1 MTAQPHQFLMAMDLF
16 ASIIHLQQGEQLK
29 KVKLQAQ
36 GMLFNT
42 ILKIP
47 MKSVQ
52 SSTTFM
58 SRTSIHHGV
67 NRNQLVFSLTM
78 VTSNLHTSRRG
89 QAKMALRSHLHS
101 FAMKEKVIEIMA
113 LNVHRMLLMISMIR
127 KSMDS
132 SSMSNLL
139 FLNSREILKSY
150 TRSRDSRTQRR
161 SAIFSSRDS
170 QALLLRKILRQFL
183 SLMERSKVSR
193 SFRQLTV
200 KMLQEPSFALSNMK
214 ALLLPD

>member
-1 MTAQPHQFLMAMDLF
+1 
-16 ASIIHLQQGEQLK
+16 
-29 KVKLQAQ
+29 
-36 GMLFNT
+36 
-42 ILKIP
+42 
-47 MKSVQ
+47 
-52 SSTTFM
+52 
-58 SRTSIHHGV
+58 
-67 NRNQLVFSLTM
+67 M